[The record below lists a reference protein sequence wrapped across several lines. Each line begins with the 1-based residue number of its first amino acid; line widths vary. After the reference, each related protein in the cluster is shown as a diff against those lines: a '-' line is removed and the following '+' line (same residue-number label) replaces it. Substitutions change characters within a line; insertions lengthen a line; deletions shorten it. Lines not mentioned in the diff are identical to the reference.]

1 MPTAKSNLVTTGQA
15 ARIIGV
21 SASYVRYL
29 VSVGKIPVTP
39 IGSFNMIDREFAKS
53 YERGTP
59 GWPNGVTHAEMSVRK
74 PGWSNGRKRS
84 RKTKGAK

>member
-1 MPTAKSNLVTTGQA
+1 MPTEKSNLVTTGQA
-15 ARIIGV
+15 AKIIGV

-29 VSVGKIPVTP
+29 VSVGKIPITP

-59 GWPNGVTHAEMSVRK
+59 GWPIGVTHAEMGERK
-74 PGWSNGRKRS
+74 PGWSNGRKR
-84 RKTKGAK
+84 RKPDKK